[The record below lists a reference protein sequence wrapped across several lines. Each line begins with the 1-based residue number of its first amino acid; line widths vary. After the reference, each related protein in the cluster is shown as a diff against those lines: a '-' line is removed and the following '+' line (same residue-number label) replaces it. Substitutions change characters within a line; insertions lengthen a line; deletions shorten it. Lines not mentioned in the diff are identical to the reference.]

1 MKQIIFNLVYFCAAF
16 FFFSCSKEKDA
27 NGDITV
33 ENLSGTYELK
43 ALTWMSGSTNVNVYE
58 LLDDCEKD
66 NLIRLNVDKTANY
79 IDAGI
84 VCSPPE
90 EENGTWYLSGDSL
103 YLSNGA
109 DGGKIKSFDGTT
121 LVLTGSPAS
130 DPGVTA
136 TTTLQKK

>member
-90 EENGTWYLSGDSL
+90 
-103 YLSNGA
+103 